1 MNQGLSSDRRF
12 VVSYMF
18 LRKAIGVLGVA
29 LPFALALGGLFIF
42 DLDVQDSI
50 SHYYHTGMGD
60 VFVGTLCAIAVFL
73 LSYKGPEPRDDR
85 AGDFACLC
93 AVGAA
98 LFPTTPIGESTQAQA
113 IIGGIHFAFAALF
126 FLTLAYFSLF
136 LFTKTDPAR
145 APTPR
150 KLQRNRVYRV
160 CGGLILL
167 ALVLIALYMNVP
179 GAEEALGRLR
189 PVFWLEAV
197 AVVAFGLSWLTKGE
211 AILEDKV
218 PPT

>member
-1 MNQGLSSDRRF
+1 MSPESSSERRF

-29 LPFALALGGLFIF
+29 LPFVLALGGLLIF
-42 DLDVQDSI
+42 DLGVQDSI
-50 SHYYHTGMGD
+50 SRYYHTGMGD

-93 AVGAA
+93 AVGTA
-98 LFPTTPIGESTQAQA
+98 LFPTTPLGEATQAEA
-113 IIGGIHFAFAALF
+113 IIGGLHFAFAALF
-126 FLTLAYFSLF
+126 FLTLAYFSLA
-136 LFTKTDPAR
+136 LFTKTDPTR
-145 APTPR
+145 VPTPR
-150 KLQRNRVYRV
+150 KLQRNKVYRV
-160 CGGLILL
+160 CGGLMLL
-167 ALVLIALYMNVP
+167 ALVLIALYKNMP
-179 GAEEALGRLR
+179 GAEDALSGLQ

-211 AILEDKV
+211 AILEDRGL
-218 PPT
+218 PS